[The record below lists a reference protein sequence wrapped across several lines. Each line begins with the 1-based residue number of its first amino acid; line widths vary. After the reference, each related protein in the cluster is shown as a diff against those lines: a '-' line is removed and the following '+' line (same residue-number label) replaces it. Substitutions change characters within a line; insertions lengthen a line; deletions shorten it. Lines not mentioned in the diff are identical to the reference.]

1 MNLMIDEFINIFNI
15 KNINIVHKDIHG
27 WLYAYKLE
35 KFKNDFFWNQEINLG
50 ICGDWMCGSTAE
62 SAWRS
67 ATGLADQI
75 NKS

>member
-1 MNLMIDEFINIFNI
+1 MDKIDDVFTN
-15 KNINIVHKDIHG
+15 
-27 WLYAYKLE
+27 
-35 KFKNDFFWNQEINLG
+35 EINLG

-67 ATGLADQI
+67 ATRLADQI